1 MGKRIRQ
8 LSAQN
13 AVYESKADSLEPQ
26 IEKLRG
32 PRTRKRVV
40 LDPNTR
46 FANIDAIKKATDE
59 AAEREARIKAREL
72 EKEAKRTTIELVK
85 AETQDFIF
93 EWQAV

>member
-1 MGKRIRQ
+1 
-8 LSAQN
+8 
-13 AVYESKADSLEPQ
+13 
-26 IEKLRG
+26 
-32 PRTRKRVV
+32 VV

-72 EKEAKRTTIELVK
+72 EKEVKRTTVELVK